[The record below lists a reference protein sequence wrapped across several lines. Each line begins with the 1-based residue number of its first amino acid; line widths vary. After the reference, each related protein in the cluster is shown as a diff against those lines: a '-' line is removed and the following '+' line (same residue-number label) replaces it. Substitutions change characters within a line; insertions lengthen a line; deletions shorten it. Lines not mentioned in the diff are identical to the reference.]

1 MLIDLSADWY
11 RAIASWAAGT
21 PVWAHHVALFATQ
34 GLLGVLAA
42 LTVLS
47 WWRAGRRPQLLVPLL
62 AGALGWVLA
71 DLVKEVFQQPRPCHA
86 MPIETVRACA
96 EVSVWSLP
104 SGHSTAAAA
113 LAVALAL
120 QWRRIAALALA
131 IAVLEGFSRIFIG
144 VHYPH
149 DVLAGFILGAV
160 LAVVCTRLGW
170 RARSRGTPA
179 PDARRG
185 PARPR

>member
-1 MLIDLSADWY
+1 MLIDLSADLY
-11 RAIASWAAGT
+11 RAIASWAVGT
-21 PVWAHHVALFATQ
+21 PLWAHHVALFATQ
-34 GLLGVLAA
+34 GLLGALAA

-47 WWRAGRRPQLLVPLL
+47 WWRARRPEHLIPLL
-62 AGALGWVLA
+62 AGAVGWVLA
-71 DLVKEVFQQPRPCHA
+71 DLVKEVFQQPRPCRA
-86 MPIETVRACA
+86 MPIETIRECA

-120 QWRRIAALALA
+120 QWRRIALLALT
-131 IAVLEGFSRIFIG
+131 IAALEGFTRIFIG

-170 RARSRGTPA
+170 RVRSRGTPA
-179 PDARRG
+179 PDAR
-185 PARPR
+185 

>member
-11 RAIASWAAGT
+11 RAIVSWAAGT
-21 PVWAHHVALFATQ
+21 PLWVHHVVLFATQ
-34 GLLGVLAA
+34 ALLGVLAA

-47 WWRAGRRPQLLVPLL
+47 WWRAGHRPQHLIPLL

-71 DLVKEVFQQPRPCHA
+71 GLIKDVFQQPRPCNA
-86 MPIETVRACA
+86 MPIETIRACA

-120 QWRRIAALALA
+120 QWRRIALPVFA
-131 IAVLEGFSRIFIG
+131 IAVLEGFTRIFIG

-160 LAVVCTRLGW
+160 VAVVCTRLGW

-179 PDARRG
+179 PGAQ
-185 PARPR
+185 